1 MELQMSTYEV
11 TERTRVRRI
20 PERGTYDRETVHKI
34 LDEAILCHVGVAING
49 KPRVI
54 PTAILRMDEFVYI
67 HGSSNS
73 QLLNSLIGGAPASI
87 AVSFVD
93 SLVASRS
100 GFNCAVDY
108 RSVVIFS
115 DAAEEVTD
123 PAEKERLLDAFVQHL
138 IPGHKVR
145 PPKRQEIGAVKIIRF
160 PLIEVSAK
168 IRDTGVKDFEED
180 YVLDLWAGRIPL
192 RAVAG
197 PPESCSRVKSGIEVP
212 AYAANFERR
221 K

>member
-1 MELQMSTYEV
+1 MEPQMSAYEV
-11 TERTRVRRI
+11 TERTRIRRI
-20 PERGTYDRETVHKI
+20 SERGTYDRETVHKI
-34 LDEAILCHVGVAING
+34 LDEAILCHVGVAIDG

-54 PTAILRMDEFVYI
+54 PTAILRVDEFVYI
-67 HGSSNS
+67 HGSANS
-73 QLLNSLIGGAPASI
+73 QLLKSLIGGAPASI

-123 PAEKERLLDAFVQHL
+123 PVEKERLLDAFVQHL

-145 PPKRQEIGAVKIIRF
+145 PR
-160 PLIEVSAK
+160 
-168 IRDTGVKDFEED
+168 RDQDDPGSPSRGRSCRNDLASCGGRSWKVGRRDHI
-180 YVLDLWAGRIPL
+180 VL
-192 RAVAG
+192 
-197 PPESCSRVKSGIEVP
+197 STSGQ
-212 AYAANFERR
+212 
-221 K
+221 